1 MAIGL
6 IGRKV
11 RMTQVYD
18 GAGRAVPVTII
29 EAGPCPIVQRKTKG
43 VDGYEALQLGFLIEP
58 KKGRIK
64 KPMKGHF
71 ERAKVPYLR
80 YLREI
85 RIEEADGRY
94 QVGQVLTV
102 ELFSE
107 GEYVK
112 VTGTSKGKGFQ
123 GGMKRHGWMGGPASH
138 GAMFHREPGSI
149 GASSFPSRVVP
160 GHHMPGRMGG
170 DRVTVKGLR
179 IIKVIPERNL
189 LVVKGAV
196 PGPPGGILM
205 VVKDERYASPA

>member
-6 IGRKV
+6 IGRKIG
-11 RMTQVYD
+11 MTQVHD

-29 EAGPCPIVQRKTKG
+29 EAGPCPIVQRRTKEM
-43 VDGYEALQLGFLIEP
+43 DGYEALQLGFMTER
-58 KKGRIK
+58 KRRQIK

-80 YLREI
+80 HLQEI
-85 RIEEADGRY
+85 RIEGDGTY

-107 GEYVK
+107 GEYIK

-123 GGMKRHGWMGGPASH
+123 GGMKRHGWRGGPASH
-138 GAMFHREPGSI
+138 GAMFHRKPGSI
-149 GASSFPSRVVP
+149 GASSFPSRVLP
-160 GHHMPGRMGG
+160 GHRMPGRMGG

-196 PGPPGGILM
+196 PGPPGGILT
-205 VVKDERYASPA
+205 VVKDERYASHA